1 MDAVEYLKQKNRMTK
16 NCTIAC
22 NTCPLAI
29 ENNHR
34 NLVCT
39 NLERHYIEEAVA
51 AVENWAKEHR
61 AKTYVDVFL
70 EKFPD
75 AKLQKNYTPFSCIV
89 YCFGE
94 KVRPKDCESCDC
106 AYCWS
111 REVEE

>member
-1 MDAVEYLKQKNRMTK
+1 MDAVEYLKQRNRMTK

-39 NLERHYIEEAVA
+39 NLEGCYAEEAVA
-51 AVENWAKEHR
+51 AVENWTKEHR
-61 AKTYVDVFL
+61 AKTYKDVFL

-75 AKLQKNYTPFSCIV
+75 AVMDNIIGVCIENV
-89 YCFGE
+89 FGNSVSE
-94 KVRPKDCESCDC
+94 CGGLTCEDC
-106 AYCWS
+106 WN
-111 REVEE
+111 REVEEC

>member
-1 MDAVEYLKQKNRMTK
+1 MDAIEYLKQRNRMTK
-16 NCTIAC
+16 NCNIAC

-29 ENNHR
+29 ENN
-34 NLVCT
+34 NGILVCA
-39 NLERHYIEEAVA
+39 NRYNIYLEEAVA
-51 AVENWAKEHR
+51 TVENWAKEHP
-61 AKTYVDVFL
+61 AKTYKSVFL

-75 AKLQKNYTPFSCIV
+75 AKLQKNYTPFTCIV